1 MTAEEAA
8 AILEA
13 IENLEREQR
22 REQAL
27 EAAAA
32 ARKSGKKDW

>member
-13 IENLEREQR
+13 VENLEREAR
-22 REQAL
+22 RQEAL

-32 ARKSGKKDW
+32 QAKGKKDW

>member
-13 IENLEREQR
+13 VENLEREQR
-22 REQAL
+22 REEAL
-27 EAAAA
+27 EAM
-32 ARKSGKKDW
+32 RKSARGKKDW

>member
-22 REQAL
+22 RQRAL
-27 EAAAA
+27 EAARESAG
-32 ARKSGKKDW
+32 RKKDW

>member
-13 IENLEREQR
+13 IENMEREQR
-22 REQAL
+22 RRDAL
-27 EAAAA
+27 EAA
-32 ARKSGKKDW
+32 RKNTRGKKDW